1 MKNVHNFSIKGSR
14 LNCSGYR
21 IHQYNVDNINN
32 VRREASRHCR
42 NKKMEYLKVKIV
54 ERETNSNSKN
64 ITDFL
69 GIFMTLRRV
78 TSLEIIYESWD
89 VNSGNYLFTTDTK

>member
-1 MKNVHNFSIKGSR
+1 
-14 LNCSGYR
+14 
-21 IHQYNVDNINN
+21 
-32 VRREASRHCR
+32 
-42 NKKMEYLKVKIV
+42 MEYLKVKIV